1 VSSNLLFTDT
11 YFCYI
16 VRLGFGAPLA
26 LLAPAHLCLS
36 GGIPMSALTTFLDNV
51 GDEEK
56 ARVEDVGGKRV
67 LYVVVRVFRKHLS
80 TVTNLV
86 HYQSEIDYAILISN
100 GRKTMELWPM
110 SEEE

>member
-1 VSSNLLFTDT
+1 
-11 YFCYI
+11 
-16 VRLGFGAPLA
+16 
-26 LLAPAHLCLS
+26 
-36 GGIPMSALTTFLDNV
+36 MSALTTFLDNV